1 MVKKM
6 GVWEKFV
13 EDVAL
18 FYSSSSSQLP
28 NIPLAMS
35 PSSSKFQLAFYWL

>member
-1 MVKKM
+1 MIKKM

-18 FYSSSSSQLP
+18 FSSSSSQLP

-35 PSSSKFQLAFYWL
+35 PSRSKFQLAFYWL